1 MFLIAFQNEFVIN
14 KYSFVYNI
22 PLFLLIIS
30 KYVVARKK
38 EEISIIGTLNDRDQK
53 NT

>member
-1 MFLIAFQNEFVIN
+1 MFLIAFQNEFVI
-14 KYSFVYNI
+14 YSFVYNI
-22 PLFLLIIS
+22 PLFFLIIS